1 MAMEPEPEPEPEPV
15 VGEATGNEGS
25 EQIVPDVAPSG
36 ETAPL
41 VDVGGASSGPTG
53 GPATTDSED
62 DGDEERLGPL
72 QLQMQRAQDWER
84 GGAMQAPL
92 DVPPSVAQPG
102 AAFEPVS
109 LEDIIAEHRQRQPA
123 RVGEVGEEATRARR
137 QAEARQAALCLMVGV
152 VGAAA
157 IVVMVVVSWLR
168 SSSEE
173 EELEAGSG

>member
-1 MAMEPEPEPEPEPV
+1 MEPEPEPEQPEPV
-15 VGEATGNEGS
+15 VGEATGNDGS

-36 ETAPL
+36 ETVPL

-53 GPATTDSED
+53 GPASPTED
-62 DGDEERLGPL
+62 EGDEGRLGPL

-92 DVPPSVAQPG
+92 DVPPSVVQPG

-109 LEDIIAEHRQRQPA
+109 LEDIIAEHRERQPA

-152 VGAAA
+152 VGAVA

-168 SSSEE
+168 SSSAGE
-173 EELEAGSG
+173 EELEAGSE